1 MGLDC
6 NKLTNMKYN
15 SLLSVCLMTALLF
28 SCKTSE
34 VEGIEGTTEV
44 TFSLATDG
52 THHKVKSELAA
63 DYIPEVDDF
72 TVEVFKQEGSKDKRL
87 YRDTYPNSKDKAIKL
102 NAGSYYMLA
111 YHGNALGVGFGKEYA
126 YFQAKEPFQISAD
139 QRKVSVSA
147 TAKLYNVKVAMN
159 YGADLLKDYPD
170 FLITLAT
177 DKEGA
182 KGTLSYTK
190 NDAAKE
196 GFIPAGTLTFTLFQD
211 KSQVKANPD
220 ENGNIK
226 VNAFRKTITVEPN
239 DFITLTVNTKPAEG
253 KLTVGIEI
261 DKETETVTDN
271 VEINSTYV
279 STEAPVVTL
288 GDKLTSTLEFHEEE
302 DLTGALVSLKSAAG
316 YSHVYLDFTSPY
328 LESKGLISGLDL
340 MNMDEATKAKMD
352 KLGITTTEMGP
363 DVKFAAVDFSGLSQ
377 KVKYEAVPFDAT
389 FNVRV
394 VDNNGNTVTSAP
406 FTIKIQKLTAQV
418 NVAKANAFARSF
430 RGVTMTVNKGTAS
443 KFALQYRTGDGDWT
457 TVKPESIEGNTLNF
471 AKIGG
476 SLLPETAYQFR
487 SIYDNNAAEVSDNV
501 VVTTEAA
508 AQVGNAGF
516 EEWTTE
522 TIKISVEAAKDRELD
537 WYLPYSNNSDSNNSD
552 NWWAVTSK
560 RSIVT
565 NILGTTETCVKSFPT
580 VAYSPQ
586 EFTQGNINIS
596 AHVYSVNVGKYNT
609 DLTPNSMF
617 GHDDKTYVGELFIG
631 TADDSG
637 NHSSDGHSFASR
649 PDKFSFKYKYT
660 PVKNE
665 KFYVEILFK
674 DASGNVIFSKVD
686 NDGPSSSAWATYTCD
701 INWED
706 IHKKVSSIYISFK
719 STSSSSPDKI
729 NRSTI
734 EVAGNNFTGHF
745 GSSLY
750 IDDIQMIY
758 E

>member
-28 SCKTSE
+28 SCKTSD

-72 TVEVFKQEGSKDKRL
+72 TVEVFKQKDSKEVRL

-126 YFQAKEPFQISAD
+126 YFQAKEPFQISKE

-182 KGTLSYTK
+182 KGKLSYTK
-190 NDAAKE
+190 DDAAKE

-211 KSQVKANPD
+211 KSQVNATPD

-226 VNAFRKTITVEPN
+226 VTAFQKTITVEPN

-279 STEAPVVTL
+279 STEAPIVTL
-288 GDKLTSTLEFHEEE
+288 GDKLASTLEFHEDE

-328 LESKGLISGLDL
+328 LESKGLKSGLDL
-340 MNMDEATKAKMD
+340 MNMDEATKAEMD

-389 FNVRV
+389 FKVRV
-394 VDNNGNTVTSAP
+394 VDNNDNTVTSAP

-418 NVAKANAFARSF
+418 NVAEANAFARSF
-430 RGVTMTVNKGTAS
+430 RGVTMTINEGIAS
-443 KFALQYRTGDGDWT
+443 KFALQYRTGEGDWT
-457 TVKPESIEGNTLNF
+457 TVNPESIEGNTLNF

-487 SIYDNNAAEVSDNV
+487 SIYDNNAAEVSDDV

-516 EEWTTE
+516 EDWTTE
-522 TIKISVEAAKDRELD
+522 TIKISVVAAKDRELD
-537 WYLPYSNNSDSNNSD
+537 WYLPYSNNSDS
-552 NWWAVTSK
+552 WWAVTSK
-560 RSIVT
+560 KSIVT
-565 NILGTTETCVKSFPT
+565 SIFATTETCVKSFPT
-580 VAYSPQ
+580 VAYSPK
-586 EFTQGNINIS
+586 EFTEGTKS
-596 AHVYSVNVGKYNT
+596 AHVFSVDIGKNST
-609 DLTPNSMF
+609 DVAPGASHT
-617 GHDDKTYVGELFIG
+617 TYPGELFIG
-631 TADDSG
+631 TADNSG
-637 NHSSDGHSFASR
+637 NHASDGHSFVGR
-649 PDKFSFKYKYT
+649 PDRFTFKYKYA
-660 PVKNE
+660 PVGEE

-686 NDGPSSSAWATYTCD
+686 NDGPSSSDWAIYTCD

-729 NRSTI
+729 NRSMI

-758 E
+758 EY

>member
-211 KSQVKANPD
+211 KSQVNATPD

-226 VNAFRKTITVEPN
+226 VTAFRKTITVEPN

-279 STEAPVVTL
+279 STEAPIVTL
-288 GDKLTSTLEFHEEE
+288 GDKLASTLEFHEDE

-340 MNMDEATKAKMD
+340 MNMDEATKAEMD

-377 KVKYEAVPFDAT
+377 KVKYEADPFDAT

-418 NVAKANAFARSF
+418 NVAEANAFARSF

-457 TVKPESIEGNTLNF
+457 TVNPESIEGNTLNF

>member
-102 NAGSYYMLA
+102 NVGSYYMLA

-126 YFQAKEPFQISAD
+126 YFQAKEPFQISKD

-177 DKEGA
+177 DKAGA

-190 NDAAKE
+190 DDAAKE

-211 KSQVKANPD
+211 KSQVNATPD

-226 VNAFRKTITVEPN
+226 VTAFQKTITVEPN

-279 STEAPVVTL
+279 STEAPIVTL
-288 GDKLTSTLEFHEEE
+288 GDKLASALEFHEDE

-328 LESKGLISGLDL
+328 LESKGLKSGLDL
-340 MNMDEATKAKMD
+340 MNMDEATKSEMD

-394 VDNNGNTVTSAP
+394 VDNNDNTVTSAP

-418 NVAKANAFARSF
+418 NVAEANAFARSF
-430 RGVTMTVNKGTAS
+430 RGVTMTVNEGIAS
-443 KFALQYRTGDGDWT
+443 KFALQYRTGEGDWT
-457 TVKPESIEGNTLNF
+457 TVNPESIEGNTLNF

-516 EEWTTE
+516 EDWTTE
-522 TIKISVEAAKDRELD
+522 TMTVNVNLTTKKFTHNWYNAFSTSDLD
-537 WYLPYSNNSDSNNSD
+537 Q
-552 NWWAVTSK
+552 WWAVTSK
-560 RSIVT
+560 QSMPSSVST
-565 NILGTTETCVKSFPT
+565 SSNYNVKNIPT
-580 VAYSPQ
+580 VAYSADS
-586 EFTQGNINIS
+586 FSGSKS
-596 AHVYSVNVGKYNT
+596 AHIFTVNIGYFNT
-609 DLTPNSMF
+609 PDVASGTS
-617 GHDDKTYVGELFIG
+617 YAGELFIG

-637 NHSSDGHSFASR
+637 NPTYSGHRFTTR
-649 PDKFSFKYKYT
+649 PDKISFRYKYA
-660 PVKNE
+660 PKGSE
-665 KFYVEILFK
+665 KFYVKIELK
-674 DASGNVIFSKVD
+674 DAAGSVLYSKEDTQGSAATEWTEYTTSIDWADLTKKPENILIIFKS
-686 NDGPSSSAWATYTCD
+686 SSSAKPDVTA
-701 INWED
+701 
-706 IHKKVSSIYISFK
+706 K
-719 STSSSSPDKI
+719 S
-729 NRSTI
+729 NL
-734 EVAGNNFTGHF
+734 EVAGKTETGHF

>member
-1 MGLDC
+1 
-6 NKLTNMKYN
+6 
-15 SLLSVCLMTALLF
+15 MTALLF
-28 SCKTSE
+28 SCKTSD

-63 DYIPEVDDF
+63 DYIPAVDDF
-72 TVEVFKQEGSKDKRL
+72 TVEVFKQKDSKEVRL

-102 NAGSYYMLA
+102 NGGSYYMLA

-177 DKEGA
+177 DMAGA

-190 NDAAKE
+190 DDAAKE

-211 KSQVKANPD
+211 KSQVNATPD

-226 VNAFRKTITVEPN
+226 VTAFQKTITVEPN
-239 DFITLTVNTKPAEG
+239 DFLTLTVNTKPAEG

-271 VEINSTYV
+271 VEISSTYV
-279 STEAPVVTL
+279 STEAPIITL
-288 GDKLTSTLEFHEEE
+288 GDKLASALEFHEDE
-302 DLTGALVSLKSAAG
+302 DLTGALVSLKSSAG

-328 LESKGLISGLDL
+328 LESKGLTSGLDL
-340 MNMDEATKAKMD
+340 MNMDEATKAEMD

-389 FNVRV
+389 FKVRV
-394 VDNNGNTVTSAP
+394 VDNNDNTVTSAP

-418 NVAKANAFARSF
+418 NVAEANAFARSF
-430 RGVTMTVNKGTAS
+430 RGVTMTVNEGIAY
-443 KFALQYRTGDGDWT
+443 KFALQYRTGEGDWT
-457 TVKPESIEGNTLNF
+457 TVNPESIEGNTLTF

-516 EEWTTE
+516 EDWTTE
-522 TIKISVEAAKDRELD
+522 TMTVKVQAGSTFTRN
-537 WYLPYSNNSDSNNSD
+537 WYNAFVNSEDS
-552 NWWAVTSK
+552 WWAVTSK
-560 RSIVT
+560 QSMPSSVT
-565 NILGTTETCVKSFPT
+565 ASSNYNVKNTPT
-580 VAYSPQ
+580 VAYSADS
-586 EFTQGNINIS
+586 FSGSKS
-596 AHVYSVNVGKYNT
+596 AHIFTVNIGRFNT
-609 DLTPNSMF
+609 PDVASGTSF
-617 GHDDKTYVGELFIG
+617 AGELFIG

-637 NHSSDGHSFASR
+637 KPTYSGHMFTTR
-649 PDKFSFKYKYT
+649 PDKLSFRYKYA
-660 PVKNE
+660 PKGSE
-665 KFYVEILFK
+665 KFYVKIELK
-674 DASGNVIFSKVD
+674 DAAGSVLYSKEDTQGPAATEWTEYTTSIDWADLTKKPENILIIFK
-686 NDGPSSSAWATYTCD
+686 
-701 INWED
+701 
-706 IHKKVSSIYISFK
+706 
-719 STSSSSPDKI
+719 SSSSTKPNVSAKS
-729 NRSTI
+729 NL
-734 EVAGNNFTGHF
+734 EVAGKTERGHF

>member
-52 THHKVKSELAA
+52 THHKVKSELDA

-72 TVEVFKQEGSKDKRL
+72 TVEVFKQKDSKEVRL
-87 YRDTYPNSKDKAIKL
+87 YRDSYPNSKDKAIKL
-102 NAGSYYMLA
+102 NEGSYYMLA

-196 GFIPAGTLTFTLFQD
+196 GFIPAGTLTFTLFKD
-211 KSQVKANPD
+211 KSQVNAHPD

-226 VNAFRKTITVEPN
+226 VTAFRKTITVEPN
-239 DFITLTVNTKPAEG
+239 DFIKLTVNTKPAEG

-288 GDKLTSTLEFHEEE
+288 GDKLTSILKFHEDE

-340 MNMDEATKAKMD
+340 MNMDEATKAEMD

-377 KVKYEAVPFDAT
+377 KVKYEAVPFYAT

-418 NVAKANAFARSF
+418 NVAEANAFARSF
-430 RGVTMTVNKGTAS
+430 RGVTMTVKEGTAS
-443 KFALQYRTGDGDWT
+443 KFALQYRTGEGDWT
-457 TVKPESIEGNTLNF
+457 TVQPESIEGNTLNF

-501 VVTTEAA
+501 DVTTEAA

-516 EEWTTE
+516 EDWTPE
-522 TIKISVEAAKDRELD
+522 RITIKVQLSDDRQLD
-537 WYLPYSNNSDSNNSD
+537 WYLPYNSISN

-565 NILGTTETCVKSFPT
+565 NILATTETCVKSFPT
-580 VAYSPQ
+580 VAPK
-586 EFTQGNINIS
+586 EFTQGNIS

-609 DLTPNSMF
+609 DLSPF
-617 GHDDKTYVGELFIG
+617 GHDNKTYVGELFIG

-674 DASGNVIFSKVD
+674 DASGNVLFSKID
-686 NDGPSSSAWATYTCD
+686 KDGAKADDWMTYNCD
-701 INWED
+701 LNWED
-706 IHKKVSSIYISFK
+706 LSKKVSSIYICFK
-719 STSSSSPDKI
+719 STSSDSPQVV
-729 NRSTI
+729 NASTI
-734 EVAGNNFTGHF
+734 EVAGQNFKGHF

>member
-1 MGLDC
+1 
-6 NKLTNMKYN
+6 
-15 SLLSVCLMTALLF
+15 MTALLF
-28 SCKTSE
+28 SCKTSD

-126 YFQAKEPFQISAD
+126 YFQAKEPFQISKE

-159 YGADLLKDYPD
+159 YGADLLKDYPN

-177 DKEGA
+177 DKAGA

-190 NDAAKE
+190 DDAAKE

-211 KSQVKANPD
+211 KSQVNATPD

-226 VNAFRKTITVEPN
+226 VTAFQKTITVEPN
-239 DFITLTVNTKPAEG
+239 DFLTLTVNTKPAEG

-279 STEAPVVTL
+279 STEAPIVTL
-288 GDKLTSTLEFHEEE
+288 GDKLASALEFHEDE

-328 LESKGLISGLDL
+328 LESKGLKSGLDL
-340 MNMDEATKAKMD
+340 MNMDETTKAEMD
-352 KLGITTTEMGP
+352 KLGITTTELGP
-363 DVKFAAVDFSGLSQ
+363 EVKFAAVDFSGLSQ
-377 KVKYEAVPFDAT
+377 KVKYETVPFDAT

-394 VDNNGNTVTSAP
+394 VDNNDNTVTSAP

-418 NVAKANAFARSF
+418 NVAEANAFARSF
-430 RGVTMTVNKGTAS
+430 RGVTMTVNEGIAS
-443 KFALQYRTGDGDWT
+443 KFALQYRTGEGDWT

-487 SIYDNNAAEVSDNV
+487 SIYDNNAAEVSDDV

-516 EEWTTE
+516 EDWTTE
-522 TIKISVEAAKDRELD
+522 TM
-537 WYLPYSNNSDSNNSD
+537 
-552 NWWAVTSK
+552 T
-560 RSIVT
+560 
-565 NILGTTETCVKSFPT
+565 
-580 VAYSPQ
+580 
-586 EFTQGNINIS
+586 
-596 AHVYSVNVGKYNT
+596 VNVN
-609 DLTPNSMF
+609 LTTKNL
-617 GHDDKTYVGELFIG
+617 HTIG
-631 TADDSG
+631 TMLL
-637 NHSSDGHSFASR
+637 
-649 PDKFSFKYKYT
+649 
-660 PVKNE
+660 V
-665 KFYVEILFK
+665 IL
-674 DASGNVIFSKVD
+674 
-686 NDGPSSSAWATYTCD
+686 
-701 INWED
+701 
-706 IHKKVSSIYISFK
+706 
-719 STSSSSPDKI
+719 
-729 NRSTI
+729 
-734 EVAGNNFTGHF
+734 
-745 GSSLY
+745 
-750 IDDIQMIY
+750 M
-758 E
+758 

>member
-211 KSQVKANPD
+211 KSQVNATPD

-226 VNAFRKTITVEPN
+226 VTAFRKTITVEPN

-261 DKETETVTDN
+261 DKETEIVTDN

-279 STEAPVVTL
+279 STEAPIVTL
-288 GDKLTSTLEFHEEE
+288 GDKLASTLEFHEDE

-328 LESKGLISGLDL
+328 LVSRGLVSGLDL
-340 MNMDEATKAKMD
+340 MNMDEATKAEMD

-394 VDNNGNTVTSAP
+394 VDNNDNTVTSAP

-418 NVAKANAFARSF
+418 NVAEANAFARSF
-430 RGVTMTVNKGTAS
+430 RGVTMTVNEGTAS

-457 TVKPESIEGNTLNF
+457 TVNPESIEGNTLNF

-516 EEWTTE
+516 EDWTTE
-522 TIKISVEAAKDRELD
+522 SITIKVKLSDDRQLD
-537 WYLPYSNNSDSNNSD
+537 WYLPYNSISN

-565 NILGTTETCVKSFPT
+565 NILATTETCVKSFPT
-580 VAYSPQ
+580 VAYSPK
-586 EFTQGNINIS
+586 EFTQGKIS
-596 AHVYSVNVGKYNT
+596 AHVYSVNVGMYNT

>member
-211 KSQVKANPD
+211 KSQVNATPD

-279 STEAPVVTL
+279 STEAPIVTL
-288 GDKLTSTLEFHEEE
+288 GDKLASTLEFHEDE

-328 LESKGLISGLDL
+328 LVSRGLESGLDL
-340 MNMDEATKAKMD
+340 MKMDEATKAEMD

-377 KVKYEAVPFDAT
+377 KVKYEADPFDAT
-389 FNVRV
+389 FKVRV
-394 VDNNGNTVTSAP
+394 VDNNDNTVTSAP

-418 NVAKANAFARSF
+418 NVAEANAFARSF
-430 RGVTMTVNKGTAS
+430 RGVTMTVNEGTAS
-443 KFALQYRTGDGDWT
+443 KFALQYRTGEGDWT

-487 SIYDNNAAEVSDNV
+487 SIYDNNAAEVSDTV

-516 EEWTTE
+516 EVWTTDSM
-522 TIKISVEAAKDRELD
+522 TVKINANIFGKKFTHNWYEAFGNSVDK
-537 WYLPYSNNSDSNNSD
+537 
-552 NWWAVTSK
+552 WWAVTSK
-560 RSIVT
+560 KSMPTSV
-565 NILGTTETCVKSFPT
+565 NDVSNYNVKNFPT
-580 VAYSPQ
+580 VAYSST
-586 EFTQGNINIS
+586 EKCEGSYS
-596 AHVYSVNVGKYNT
+596 AHLFSVNIGGMNT
-609 DLTPNSMF
+609 SSSILAGNT
-617 GHDDKTYVGELFIG
+617 TYPGELFIG

-637 NHSSDGHSFASR
+637 NPTYSGHRFTTR
-649 PDKFSFKYKYT
+649 PDKISFRYKYA
-660 PVKNE
+660 PKGSE
-665 KFYVEILFK
+665 KFYVKIELK
-674 DASGNVIFSKVD
+674 DAAGSVLYSKEDTQGPEALKWTEYSVSFDWSDFSKQPE
-686 NDGPSSSAWATYTCD
+686 NILIIFKSSSA
-701 INWED
+701 
-706 IHKKVSSIYISFK
+706 KKPGV
-719 STSSSSPDKI
+719 TA
-729 NRSTI
+729 NTTM
-734 EVAGNNFTGHF
+734 EVAGVPEPGHF

>member
-28 SCKTSE
+28 SCKTSD

-72 TVEVFKQEGSKDKRL
+72 TIEVFKQEGSKDKRL

-102 NAGSYYMLA
+102 NGGSYYMLA

-126 YFQAKEPFQISAD
+126 YFQAKEPFQISKD

-190 NDAAKE
+190 DDAAKE

-211 KSQVKANPD
+211 KSQVNATPD

-226 VNAFRKTITVEPN
+226 VTAFQKTITVEPN

-279 STEAPVVTL
+279 STEAPIVTL
-288 GDKLTSTLEFHEEE
+288 GDKLASALEFHEDE
-302 DLTGALVSLKSAAG
+302 DITGALVSLKSAAG

-328 LESKGLISGLDL
+328 LESKGLKSGLDL
-340 MNMDEATKAKMD
+340 MNMDETTKAEMD

-394 VDNNGNTVTSAP
+394 VDNNDNTVTSAP

-418 NVAKANAFARSF
+418 NVAEANAFARSF
-430 RGVTMTVNKGTAS
+430 RGVTMTVNEGIAS
-443 KFALQYRTGDGDWT
+443 KFALQYRTGEGDWT
-457 TVKPESIEGNTLNF
+457 TVKPESIEGNTLTF

-487 SIYDNNAAEVSDNV
+487 SIYDNNVAEVSDNV

-516 EEWTTE
+516 EDWTTE
-522 TIKISVEAAKDRELD
+522 TMTVNVNLTTKKFTHN
-537 WYLPYSNNSDSNNSD
+537 WYNAFSNSDVD
-552 NWWAVTSK
+552 QWWAVTSK
-560 RSIVT
+560 QSMPSSVST
-565 NILGTTETCVKSFPT
+565 SSNYNVKNIPT
-580 VAYSPQ
+580 VAYSADS
-586 EFTQGNINIS
+586 FSGSKS
-596 AHVYSVNVGKYNT
+596 AHIFTVNIGYFNT
-609 DLTPNSMF
+609 PDVASGTS
-617 GHDDKTYVGELFIG
+617 YAGELFIG

-637 NHSSDGHSFASR
+637 NPTYSGHRFTTR
-649 PDKFSFKYKYT
+649 PDKISFRYKYA
-660 PVKNE
+660 PKGSE
-665 KFYVEILFK
+665 KFYVKIELKDDAGSVLYSKEDTQGPAATEWTEYTTSIDWADLTKKPENILIIFK
-674 DASGNVIFSKVD
+674 S
-686 NDGPSSSAWATYTCD
+686 SSSAKPDVTA
-701 INWED
+701 
-706 IHKKVSSIYISFK
+706 K
-719 STSSSSPDKI
+719 S
-729 NRSTI
+729 NL
-734 EVAGNNFTGHF
+734 EVAGKTETGHF

>member
-63 DYIPEVDDF
+63 DYIPKVDDF

-102 NAGSYYMLA
+102 NEGSYYMLA

-211 KSQVKANPD
+211 KSQVNANPD
-220 ENGNIK
+220 KNGNIK
-226 VNAFRKTITVEPN
+226 VIAFQKTITVEPN

-279 STEAPVVTL
+279 STEAPIVTL
-288 GDKLTSTLEFHEEE
+288 GDKLASTLEFHEDE

-328 LESKGLISGLDL
+328 LVSKGLISGLDL

-377 KVKYEAVPFDAT
+377 KVKYEADPFDAT

-418 NVAKANAFARSF
+418 NVAEANAFARSF
-430 RGVTMTVNKGTAS
+430 RGVTMTVNEGIAS
-443 KFALQYRTGDGDWT
+443 KFALQYRTGEGDWT

-487 SIYDNNAAEVSDNV
+487 SIYDNNAAEVSDNNV

-516 EEWTTE
+516 EVWTTE
-522 TIKISVEAAKDRELD
+522 SMTMEVQAGSTYTRN
-537 WYLPYSNNSDSNNSD
+537 WYNAFDNSEDS
-552 NWWAVTSK
+552 WWAVTSK
-560 RSIVT
+560 KSMPSSVSASS
-565 NILGTTETCVKSFPT
+565 NYNVKNFPT
-580 VAYSPQ
+580 VAYSADS
-586 EFTQGNINIS
+586 FSGSKS
-596 AHVYSVNVGKYNT
+596 AHIFTVNVGYFNIPGVASGT
-609 DLTPNSMF
+609 S
-617 GHDDKTYVGELFIG
+617 YAGELFIG
-631 TADDSG
+631 TADDKGNPTYSG
-637 NHSSDGHSFASR
+637 HMFTTR
-649 PDKFSFKYKYT
+649 PDKLSFRYKYA
-660 PVKNE
+660 PKGSE
-665 KFYVEILFK
+665 KFYVKIELK
-674 DASGNVIFSKVD
+674 DAAGSVLYSKEDTQGPEASKWTEYSVSFDWSDFSKQPE
-686 NDGPSSSAWATYTCD
+686 NILIIFKSSSA
-701 INWED
+701 
-706 IHKKVSSIYISFK
+706 KKPGV
-719 STSSSSPDKI
+719 TAD
-729 NRSTI
+729 TTM
-734 EVAGNNFTGHF
+734 EVAGVTDEHGHF

>member
-28 SCKTSE
+28 SCKTSD

-72 TVEVFKQEGSKDKRL
+72 TVEVFKQKDSKEVRL

-102 NAGSYYMLA
+102 NEGSYYMLA

-126 YFQAKEPFQISAD
+126 YFQAKELFQISAD

-211 KSQVKANPD
+211 KSQVNATPE

-226 VNAFRKTITVEPN
+226 VIAFRKTITVEPN

-328 LESKGLISGLDL
+328 LVSKGLISGLDL
-340 MNMDEATKAKMD
+340 MKMDEATKAEMD

-406 FTIKIQKLTAQV
+406 FTIKIKKLTAQV
-418 NVAKANAFARSF
+418 NVAEANAFARSF

-457 TVKPESIEGNTLNF
+457 TVNPESIEGNTLNF

-522 TIKISVEAAKDRELD
+522 SMTVKIEWGSTFPRNWYNAFVNSKD
-537 WYLPYSNNSDSNNSD
+537 S
-552 NWWAVTSK
+552 WWAVTSK
-560 RSIVT
+560 KSMPSSVSASS
-565 NILGTTETCVKSFPT
+565 NYNVKNTPT
-580 VAYSPQ
+580 VAYSADS
-586 EFTQGNINIS
+586 FSGSKS
-596 AHVYSVNVGKYNT
+596 AHIFTVNIGFFNT
-609 DLTPNSMF
+609 PDVASGTS
-617 GHDDKTYVGELFIG
+617 YAGELFIG

-637 NHSSDGHSFASR
+637 NPTYSGHRFTTR
-649 PDKFSFKYKYT
+649 PDKISFRYKYA
-660 PVKNE
+660 PKGSE
-665 KFYVEILFK
+665 KFYVKIELK
-674 DASGNVIFSKVD
+674 DAAGSVLYSKEDTQGPAATEWTEYTTSIDWADLTKKPENILIIFKS
-686 NDGPSSSAWATYTCD
+686 SSSA
-701 INWED
+701 
-706 IHKKVSSIYISFK
+706 KPKVSAES
-719 STSSSSPDKI
+719 
-729 NRSTI
+729 NL
-734 EVAGNNFTGHF
+734 EVAGKIETGHF

>member
-211 KSQVKANPD
+211 KSQVNATPD

-226 VNAFRKTITVEPN
+226 VTAFRKTITVEPN

-340 MNMDEATKAKMD
+340 MNMDEATKAEMD

-389 FNVRV
+389 FKVRV
-394 VDNNGNTVTSAP
+394 VDNNDNTVTSAP

-418 NVAKANAFARSF
+418 NVAEANAFARSF
-430 RGVTMTVNKGTAS
+430 RGVTMTVNEGTAS

-457 TVKPESIEGNTLNF
+457 TVNPESIEGNTLNF

-516 EEWTTE
+516 EVWTTD
-522 TIKISVEAAKDRELD
+522 TMTVNVVWTTKKFTHN
-537 WYLPYSNNSDSNNSD
+537 WYNAFSNSDVD
-552 NWWAVTSK
+552 QWWAVTSK
-560 RSIVT
+560 KSMPSSVPASS
-565 NILGTTETCVKSFPT
+565 NYNVKNFPT
-580 VAYSPQ
+580 VAYSADSL
-586 EFTQGNINIS
+586 GSKS
-596 AHVYSVNVGKYNT
+596 AHIFTVNIGGGNT
-609 DLTPNSMF
+609 PDVASGTS
-617 GHDDKTYVGELFIG
+617 YAGELFIG
-631 TADDSG
+631 TADDKGNPTYSG
-637 NHSSDGHSFASR
+637 HMFTTR
-649 PDKFSFKYKYT
+649 PDKISFRYKYA
-660 PVKNE
+660 PQGSE
-665 KFYVEILFK
+665 KFYVKIELK
-674 DASGNVIFSKVD
+674 DAAGSVLYSKEDTQGPAATEWTEYTTSIDWADLTKKPENILIIFKS
-686 NDGPSSSAWATYTCD
+686 SSSA
-701 INWED
+701 
-706 IHKKVSSIYISFK
+706 KPKVSANSK
-719 STSSSSPDKI
+719 LK
-729 NRSTI
+729 
-734 EVAGNNFTGHF
+734 VAGKTETGHF

>member
-126 YFQAKEPFQISAD
+126 YFQAKEPFQISKD

-211 KSQVKANPD
+211 KSQVNATPD

-226 VNAFRKTITVEPN
+226 VTAFRKTITVEPN

-279 STEAPVVTL
+279 STEAPIVTL
-288 GDKLTSTLEFHEEE
+288 GDKLASTLEFHEDE

-340 MNMDEATKAKMD
+340 MNMDEATKAEMD

-377 KVKYEAVPFDAT
+377 KVKYEAVPFYAT

-418 NVAKANAFARSF
+418 NVAEANAFARSF

-457 TVKPESIEGNTLNF
+457 TVNPESIEGNTLNF

-516 EEWTTE
+516 QDWTTE
-522 TIKISVEAAKDRELD
+522 RITIKVQLSDDRQLD
-537 WYLPYSNNSDSNNSD
+537 WYLPYNSISN

-565 NILGTTETCVKSFPT
+565 NILATTETCVKSFPT

-586 EFTQGNINIS
+586 EFTQGNIS

-609 DLTPNSMF
+609 DLSPF
-617 GHDDKTYVGELFIG
+617 GHDNKTYVGELFIG

>member
-72 TVEVFKQEGSKDKRL
+72 TVEVFKQKDSKEVRL

-102 NAGSYYMLA
+102 NEGSYYMLA

-211 KSQVKANPD
+211 KSQVNATPD
-220 ENGNIK
+220 DNGNIK
-226 VNAFRKTITVEPN
+226 VTAFRKTITVEPN

-261 DKETETVTDN
+261 DKETEIVTDN

-279 STEAPVVTL
+279 STEAPIVTL
-288 GDKLTSTLEFHEEE
+288 GDKLASTLEFHEDE

-328 LESKGLISGLDL
+328 LVSKGLISGLDL
-340 MNMDEATKAKMD
+340 MKMDEATKAEMD

-394 VDNNGNTVTSAP
+394 VDNNDNTVTSAP

-418 NVAKANAFARSF
+418 NVAEANAFARSF
-430 RGVTMTVNKGTAS
+430 RGVTMTVNEGTAS

-457 TVKPESIEGNTLNF
+457 TVNPESIEGNTLNF

-516 EEWTTE
+516 EDWTTE
-522 TIKISVEAAKDRELD
+522 SITIKVKLSDDRQLD
-537 WYLPYSNNSDSNNSD
+537 WYLPYNSISN

-565 NILGTTETCVKSFPT
+565 NILATTETCVKSFPT
-580 VAYSPQ
+580 VAYSPK
-586 EFTQGNINIS
+586 EFTQGKIS
-596 AHVYSVNVGKYNT
+596 AHVYSVNVGMYNT

>member
-1 MGLDC
+1 
-6 NKLTNMKYN
+6 
-15 SLLSVCLMTALLF
+15 
-28 SCKTSE
+28 
-34 VEGIEGTTEV
+34 
-44 TFSLATDG
+44 
-52 THHKVKSELAA
+52 
-63 DYIPEVDDF
+63 
-72 TVEVFKQEGSKDKRL
+72 
-87 YRDTYPNSKDKAIKL
+87 
-102 NAGSYYMLA
+102 
-111 YHGNALGVGFGKEYA
+111 
-126 YFQAKEPFQISAD
+126 
-139 QRKVSVSA
+139 
-147 TAKLYNVKVAMN
+147 MN

-211 KSQVKANPD
+211 KSQVNATPD

-226 VNAFRKTITVEPN
+226 VTAFQKTITVEPN

-316 YSHVYLDFTSPY
+316 YSHVYLDFNSPY
-328 LESKGLISGLDL
+328 LVSKGLISPLDL

-389 FNVRV
+389 FNVSV

-418 NVAKANAFARSF
+418 NVAEANAFARSF
-430 RGVTMTVNKGTAS
+430 RGVTMTVNEGTAS

-516 EEWTTE
+516 EDWTTE
-522 TIKISVEAAKDRELD
+522 SMTMEVQAGSTYTRN
-537 WYLPYSNNSDSNNSD
+537 WYNAFVNSEDS
-552 NWWAVTSK
+552 WWAVTSK
-560 RSIVT
+560 KSMPSSVSASS
-565 NILGTTETCVKSFPT
+565 NYNVKNTPT
-580 VAYSPQ
+580 VAYSADS
-586 EFTQGNINIS
+586 FSGSKS
-596 AHVYSVNVGKYNT
+596 AHIFTVNIGYFNT
-609 DLTPNSMF
+609 PDVASGTS
-617 GHDDKTYVGELFIG
+617 YAGELFIG

-637 NHSSDGHSFASR
+637 NPTYSGHMFTTR
-649 PDKFSFKYKYT
+649 PDKLSFRYKYA
-660 PVKNE
+660 PKGSE
-665 KFYVEILFK
+665 KFYVKIELK
-674 DASGNVIFSKVD
+674 DAAGSVLYSKEDTQGPAATEWTEYTTSIDWADLTKKPENILIIFKS
-686 NDGPSSSAWATYTCD
+686 SSSA
-701 INWED
+701 
-706 IHKKVSSIYISFK
+706 KPKVSAK
-719 STSSSSPDKI
+719 S
-729 NRSTI
+729 NL
-734 EVAGNNFTGHF
+734 EVAGKTERGHF

>member
-28 SCKTSE
+28 SCKTSD

-72 TVEVFKQEGSKDKRL
+72 TIEVFKQEGSKDKRL

-102 NAGSYYMLA
+102 NGGSYYMLA

-126 YFQAKEPFQISAD
+126 YFQAKEPFQISKD

-177 DKEGA
+177 DMAGA
-182 KGTLSYTK
+182 KGKLSYTK
-190 NDAAKE
+190 DDAAKE

-211 KSQVKANPD
+211 KSQVNATPD

-226 VNAFRKTITVEPN
+226 VTAFQKTITVEPN

-279 STEAPVVTL
+279 STEAPIVTL
-288 GDKLTSTLEFHEEE
+288 GDKLASTLEFREDE

-328 LESKGLISGLDL
+328 LESKGLKSGLDL
-340 MNMDEATKAKMD
+340 MNMDEATKAEMD

-363 DVKFAAVDFSGLSQ
+363 DIKFAAVDFSGLSQ
-377 KVKYEAVPFDAT
+377 KVKYEAVPFYAT
-389 FNVRV
+389 FKVRV
-394 VDNNGNTVTSAP
+394 VDNNDNTVTSAP

-418 NVAKANAFARSF
+418 NVAEANAFARSF
-430 RGVTMTVNKGTAS
+430 RGVTMTVNEGIAS
-443 KFALQYRTGDGDWT
+443 KFALQYRTGEGDWT
-457 TVKPESIEGNTLNF
+457 TVKPESIEGNTLTF

-516 EEWTTE
+516 EDWTTE
-522 TIKISVEAAKDRELD
+522 TMTVNVNLTTKKFTHN
-537 WYLPYSNNSDSNNSD
+537 WYNAFSTSDLEQ
-552 NWWAVTSK
+552 WWAVTSK
-560 RSIVT
+560 QSMPSSVST
-565 NILGTTETCVKSFPT
+565 SSNYNVKNIPT
-580 VAYSPQ
+580 VAYSADS
-586 EFTQGNINIS
+586 FSGSKS
-596 AHVYSVNVGKYNT
+596 AHIFTVNIGYFNT
-609 DLTPNSMF
+609 PDVASGTS
-617 GHDDKTYVGELFIG
+617 YAGELFIG

-637 NHSSDGHSFASR
+637 NPTYSGHRFTTR
-649 PDKFSFKYKYT
+649 PDKISFRYKYA
-660 PVKNE
+660 PKGSE
-665 KFYVEILFK
+665 KFYVKIELK
-674 DASGNVIFSKVD
+674 DAAGSVLYSKEDTQGSAATEWTEYTTSIDWADLTKKPENILIIFKS
-686 NDGPSSSAWATYTCD
+686 SSSAKPDVTA
-701 INWED
+701 
-706 IHKKVSSIYISFK
+706 K
-719 STSSSSPDKI
+719 S
-729 NRSTI
+729 NL
-734 EVAGNNFTGHF
+734 EVAGKTETGHF

>member
-211 KSQVKANPD
+211 KSQVNANPD

-226 VNAFRKTITVEPN
+226 VTAFRKTITVEPN

-279 STEAPVVTL
+279 STEAPIVTL
-288 GDKLTSTLEFHEEE
+288 GDKLASTLEFHEDE

-340 MNMDEATKAKMD
+340 MNMDEATKAEMD

-377 KVKYEAVPFDAT
+377 KVKYEAVPFYAT

-394 VDNNGNTVTSAP
+394 VDNNDNTVTSAP

-418 NVAKANAFARSF
+418 NVAEANAFARSF

-443 KFALQYRTGDGDWT
+443 KFALQYRTGEGDWT
-457 TVKPESIEGNTLNF
+457 TVHPESIEGNTLNF

-476 SLLPETAYQFR
+476 SLIPETAYQFR

-508 AQVGNAGF
+508 AQFGNAGF

-609 DLTPNSMF
+609 DLSPF
-617 GHDDKTYVGELFIG
+617 GHDNKTYVGELFIG

>member
-139 QRKVSVSA
+139 QRKVAVSA

-211 KSQVKANPD
+211 KSQVNATPD
-220 ENGNIK
+220 KNGNIK
-226 VNAFRKTITVEPN
+226 VTAFRKTITVEPN

-288 GDKLTSTLEFHEEE
+288 GDKLVSALEFHEDE

-340 MNMDEATKAKMD
+340 MNMDEATKAEMD

-377 KVKYEAVPFDAT
+377 KVKYEAVPFNAT
-389 FNVRV
+389 FKVRV
-394 VDNNGNTVTSAP
+394 VDNNDNTVTSAP

-418 NVAKANAFARSF
+418 NVAEANAFARSF
-430 RGVTMTVNKGTAS
+430 RGVTMTVNEGIAS
-443 KFALQYRTGDGDWT
+443 KFALQYRTGEGDWT

-516 EEWTTE
+516 EVWTTD
-522 TIKISVEAAKDRELD
+522 TMTVKINANIFGKKFTHNWYEAFG
-537 WYLPYSNNSDSNNSD
+537 NSADK
-552 NWWAVTSK
+552 WWAVTSK
-560 RSIVT
+560 KSMPTSV
-565 NILGTTETCVKSFPT
+565 NDVSNYNVKNFPT
-580 VAYSPQ
+580 VAYSST
-586 EFTQGNINIS
+586 EKCEGSYS
-596 AHVYSVNVGKYNT
+596 AHLFSVNIGGMNT
-609 DLTPNSMF
+609 SSSILAGNT
-617 GHDDKTYVGELFIG
+617 TYPGELFIG

-637 NHSSDGHSFASR
+637 NPTYSGHRFTTR
-649 PDKFSFKYKYT
+649 PDKISFRYKYA
-660 PVKNE
+660 PKGSE
-665 KFYVEILFK
+665 KFYVKIELK
-674 DASGNVIFSKVD
+674 DAAGSVLYSKEDTQGPEAKEWTEYTTSIDWADLTKKPENILIIFKS
-686 NDGPSSSAWATYTCD
+686 SSSA
-701 INWED
+701 
-706 IHKKVSSIYISFK
+706 KPKVSANS
-719 STSSSSPDKI
+719 
-729 NRSTI
+729 NL
-734 EVAGNNFTGHF
+734 EVAGKPETGHF

>member
-211 KSQVKANPD
+211 KSQVNATPD
-220 ENGNIK
+220 KNGNIK
-226 VNAFRKTITVEPN
+226 VTAFRKTITVEPN

-288 GDKLTSTLEFHEEE
+288 GDKLVSALEFHEDE

-340 MNMDEATKAKMD
+340 MNMDEATKAEMD

-377 KVKYEAVPFDAT
+377 KVKYEADPFDAT

-418 NVAKANAFARSF
+418 NVAEANAFARSF
-430 RGVTMTVNKGTAS
+430 RGVTMTVNEGIAS
-443 KFALQYRTGDGDWT
+443 KFALQYRTGEGDWT

-516 EEWTTE
+516 EVWTTDSM
-522 TIKISVEAAKDRELD
+522 TVKINANIFGKKFTHNWYEAFGNSVDK
-537 WYLPYSNNSDSNNSD
+537 
-552 NWWAVTSK
+552 WWAVTSK
-560 RSIVT
+560 KSMPTSV
-565 NILGTTETCVKSFPT
+565 NDVSNYNVKNFPT
-580 VAYSPQ
+580 VAYSST
-586 EFTQGNINIS
+586 EKCEGSYS
-596 AHVYSVNVGKYNT
+596 AHLFSVNIGGMNT
-609 DLTPNSMF
+609 SSSILAGNT
-617 GHDDKTYVGELFIG
+617 TYPGELFIG

-637 NHSSDGHSFASR
+637 NPTYSGHRFTTR
-649 PDKFSFKYKYT
+649 PDKISFRYKYA
-660 PVKNE
+660 PKGSE
-665 KFYVEILFK
+665 KFYVKIELK
-674 DASGNVIFSKVD
+674 DAAGSVLYSKEDTQGPAATEWTEYTTSIDWADLTKKPENILIIFKS
-686 NDGPSSSAWATYTCD
+686 SSSAKPDVTA
-701 INWED
+701 
-706 IHKKVSSIYISFK
+706 K
-719 STSSSSPDKI
+719 S
-729 NRSTI
+729 NL
-734 EVAGNNFTGHF
+734 EVAGKTERGHF

>member
-28 SCKTSE
+28 SCKTSD
-34 VEGIEGTTEV
+34 VEGIDGTTEV

-126 YFQAKEPFQISAD
+126 YFQAKEPFQISAN

-177 DKEGA
+177 DMAGA
-182 KGTLSYTK
+182 KGKLSYTK
-190 NDAAKE
+190 DDAAKE

-211 KSQVKANPD
+211 KSQVNATPD
-220 ENGNIK
+220 ENGNIR
-226 VNAFRKTITVEPN
+226 VTAFQKTITVEPN

-253 KLTVGIEI
+253 KLTVDIEI

-279 STEAPVVTL
+279 STEAPIVTL
-288 GDKLTSTLEFHEEE
+288 GDKLASALEFHEDE

-328 LESKGLISGLDL
+328 LESKGLTSGLDL
-340 MNMDEATKAKMD
+340 MNIDEATKAEMD

-389 FNVRV
+389 FKVRV
-394 VDNNGNTVTSAP
+394 VDNNDNTVTSAP

-418 NVAKANAFARSF
+418 NVAEANAFARSF
-430 RGVTMTVNKGTAS
+430 RGVTMTVNEGIAS
-443 KFALQYRTGDGDWT
+443 KFALQYRTGEGDWT
-457 TVKPESIEGNTLNF
+457 TVNPESIEGNTLNF

-487 SIYDNNAAEVSDNV
+487 SIYDNNAAEVSDNM

-516 EEWTTE
+516 EDWTTE
-522 TIKISVEAAKDRELD
+522 TMTVKVQAGSTFTRN
-537 WYLPYSNNSDSNNSD
+537 WYNAFVNSEDS
-552 NWWAVTSK
+552 WWAVTSK
-560 RSIVT
+560 QSMPSSVT
-565 NILGTTETCVKSFPT
+565 ASSNYNVKNTPT
-580 VAYSPQ
+580 VAYSADS
-586 EFTQGNINIS
+586 FSGSKS
-596 AHVYSVNVGKYNT
+596 AHIFTVNIGRFNT
-609 DLTPNSMF
+609 PDVASGTSF
-617 GHDDKTYVGELFIG
+617 AGELFIG

-637 NHSSDGHSFASR
+637 KPTYSGHMFTTR
-649 PDKFSFKYKYT
+649 PDKLSFRYKYA
-660 PVKNE
+660 PKGSE
-665 KFYVEILFK
+665 KFYVKIELK
-674 DASGNVIFSKVD
+674 DAAGSVLYSKEDTQGPAATEWTEYTTSIDWADLTKRPENILIIFK
-686 NDGPSSSAWATYTCD
+686 
-701 INWED
+701 
-706 IHKKVSSIYISFK
+706 
-719 STSSSSPDKI
+719 SSSSTKPNVSAKS
-729 NRSTI
+729 NL
-734 EVAGNNFTGHF
+734 EVAGKTERGHF

>member
-28 SCKTSE
+28 SCKTSD

-102 NAGSYYMLA
+102 NASSYYMLA

-126 YFQAKEPFQISAD
+126 YFQAKEPFQISKD

-177 DKEGA
+177 DMAGA
-182 KGTLSYTK
+182 KGKLSYTK
-190 NDAAKE
+190 DDAAKE

-211 KSQVKANPD
+211 KSQVNATPD

-226 VNAFRKTITVEPN
+226 VTAFQKTITVEPN

-279 STEAPVVTL
+279 STEAPIVTL
-288 GDKLTSTLEFHEEE
+288 GDKLASTLEFHEDE

-328 LESKGLISGLDL
+328 LESKGLKSGLDL
-340 MNMDEATKAKMD
+340 MNMDEATKAEMN

-363 DVKFAAVDFSGLSQ
+363 DIKFAAVDFSGLSQ
-377 KVKYEAVPFDAT
+377 KVKYETVPFDAT

-394 VDNNGNTVTSAP
+394 VDNNDNTVTSAP

-418 NVAKANAFARSF
+418 NVAEANAFARSF
-430 RGVTMTVNKGTAS
+430 RGVTMTVNEGIAS
-443 KFALQYRTGDGDWT
+443 KFALQYRTGEGNWT

-516 EEWTTE
+516 EDWTTE
-522 TIKISVEAAKDRELD
+522 TMTVNVNLTTKKFTHN
-537 WYLPYSNNSDSNNSD
+537 WYNAFSNSDVD
-552 NWWAVTSK
+552 QWWAVTSK
-560 RSIVT
+560 KSMPSSVST
-565 NILGTTETCVKSFPT
+565 SSNYNVKNIPT
-580 VAYSPQ
+580 VAYSADS
-586 EFTQGNINIS
+586 FSGSKS
-596 AHVYSVNVGKYNT
+596 AHIFTVNIGYFNT
-609 DLTPNSMF
+609 PDVASGTS
-617 GHDDKTYVGELFIG
+617 YAGELFIG

-637 NHSSDGHSFASR
+637 NPTYSGHRFTTR
-649 PDKFSFKYKYT
+649 PDKISFRYKYA
-660 PVKNE
+660 PKGSE
-665 KFYVEILFK
+665 KFYVKIELK
-674 DASGNVIFSKVD
+674 DAAGSVLYSKEDTQGPAATEWTEYTTSIDWADLTKKPESILIIFKS
-686 NDGPSSSAWATYTCD
+686 SSSAKPDVTA
-701 INWED
+701 
-706 IHKKVSSIYISFK
+706 K
-719 STSSSSPDKI
+719 S
-729 NRSTI
+729 NL
-734 EVAGNNFTGHF
+734 EVAGKTETGHF

>member
-139 QRKVSVSA
+139 QRKVAVSA

-211 KSQVKANPD
+211 KSQVNATPD

-226 VNAFRKTITVEPN
+226 VTAFRKTITVEPN

-279 STEAPVVTL
+279 STEAPIVTL
-288 GDKLTSTLEFHEEE
+288 GDKLASTLEFHEDE

-328 LESKGLISGLDL
+328 LVSRGLESGLDL
-340 MNMDEATKAKMD
+340 MKMDEATKAEMD

-363 DVKFAAVDFSGLSQ
+363 DVKVAAVDFSGLSQ
-377 KVKYEAVPFDAT
+377 KVKYEADPFDAT
-389 FNVRV
+389 FKVRV

-406 FTIKIQKLTAQV
+406 FIIKIQKLTAQV
-418 NVAKANAFARSF
+418 NVAEANAFARSF
-430 RGVTMTVNKGTAS
+430 RGVTMTVNEGIAS
-443 KFALQYRTGDGDWT
+443 KFALQYRTGEGDWT

-522 TIKISVEAAKDRELD
+522 TIKISVEAAKDRKLD

-552 NWWAVTSK
+552 SWWAVTSK

-565 NILGTTETCVKSFPT
+565 NILATTETCVKSFPT
-580 VAYSPQ
+580 VAYSPI
-586 EFTQGNINIS
+586 EFTQGKIS

-686 NDGPSSSAWATYTCD
+686 NDGPSSSSAWATYTCD

>member
-28 SCKTSE
+28 SCKTSD

-63 DYIPEVDDF
+63 DYIPAVDDF

-102 NAGSYYMLA
+102 NGGSYYMLA

-126 YFQAKEPFQISAD
+126 YFQAKEPFQISKD

-177 DKEGA
+177 DMAGA

-190 NDAAKE
+190 DDAAKE
-196 GFIPAGTLTFTLFQD
+196 GFIPAGTLTFTLFQN
-211 KSQVKANPD
+211 KSQMNTTPD

-226 VNAFRKTITVEPN
+226 VTAFQKTITVEPN

-279 STEAPVVTL
+279 STEAPIVTL
-288 GDKLTSTLEFHEEE
+288 GDKLASALEFHEDE

-328 LESKGLISGLDL
+328 LESKGLKSGLDL
-340 MNMDEATKAKMD
+340 MNMDEATKAEMD

-363 DVKFAAVDFSGLSQ
+363 DIKFAAVDFSGLSQ

-394 VDNNGNTVTSAP
+394 VDNNDNTVTSAP

-418 NVAKANAFARSF
+418 NVAEANAFARSF
-430 RGVTMTVNKGTAS
+430 RGVTMTVNEGIAS
-443 KFALQYRTGDGDWT
+443 KFALQYRTGEGDWT
-457 TVKPESIEGNTLNF
+457 TVKPESIEGNTLTF

-516 EEWTTE
+516 EDWTTE
-522 TIKISVEAAKDRELD
+522 TMTVKTTGSTFTRN
-537 WYLPYSNNSDSNNSD
+537 WYNAFVNSEDS
-552 NWWAVTSK
+552 WWAVTSK
-560 RSIVT
+560 KSMPSSVSASS
-565 NILGTTETCVKSFPT
+565 NYNVKNTPT
-580 VAYSPQ
+580 VAYSADS
-586 EFTQGNINIS
+586 FSGSKS
-596 AHVYSVNVGKYNT
+596 AHIFTVNIGYFNT
-609 DLTPNSMF
+609 PDVASGTS
-617 GHDDKTYVGELFIG
+617 YAGELFIG

-637 NHSSDGHSFASR
+637 NPTYSGHRFTTR
-649 PDKFSFKYKYT
+649 PDKLSFRYKYA
-660 PVKNE
+660 PKGSE
-665 KFYVEILFK
+665 KFYVKIELK
-674 DASGNVIFSKVD
+674 DATGSILYSKEDTQGPAATEWTEYTTSIDWADLTKKPENILIIFKS
-686 NDGPSSSAWATYTCD
+686 SSSA
-701 INWED
+701 
-706 IHKKVSSIYISFK
+706 KPGVSAK
-719 STSSSSPDKI
+719 S
-729 NRSTI
+729 NL
-734 EVAGNNFTGHF
+734 EVAGKTEKGHF

>member
-159 YGADLLKDYPD
+159 YGADLLKDYPN

-196 GFIPAGTLTFTLFQD
+196 GFIPAGTLTFTLFRD
-211 KSQVKANPD
+211 KSQVNANPD
-220 ENGNIK
+220 KNGNIK
-226 VNAFRKTITVEPN
+226 VTAFRKTITVEPN

-288 GDKLTSTLEFHEEE
+288 GDKLTSTLKFHEEE

-328 LESKGLISGLDL
+328 LVSKGLISGLDL

-377 KVKYEAVPFDAT
+377 KVKYEADPFDAT

-418 NVAKANAFARSF
+418 NVAEANAFARSF
-430 RGVTMTVNKGTAS
+430 RGVTMTVNEGTAS
-443 KFALQYRTGDGDWT
+443 KFALQYRTGEGDWT
-457 TVKPESIEGNTLNF
+457 TVQPESIEGNTLNF

-516 EEWTTE
+516 EVWTTD
-522 TIKISVEAAKDRELD
+522 TMTVNVVWTTKKFTHN
-537 WYLPYSNNSDSNNSD
+537 WYNAFSNSDVD
-552 NWWAVTSK
+552 QWWAVTSK
-560 RSIVT
+560 KSMPSSVPASS
-565 NILGTTETCVKSFPT
+565 NYNVKNFPT
-580 VAYSPQ
+580 VAYSADSL
-586 EFTQGNINIS
+586 GSKS
-596 AHVYSVNVGKYNT
+596 AHIFTVNIGGGNT
-609 DLTPNSMF
+609 PDVASGTS
-617 GHDDKTYVGELFIG
+617 YAGELFIG
-631 TADDSG
+631 TADDKGNPTYSG
-637 NHSSDGHSFASR
+637 HMFTTR
-649 PDKFSFKYKYT
+649 PDKISFRYKYA
-660 PVKNE
+660 PQGSE
-665 KFYVEILFK
+665 KFYVKIELK
-674 DASGNVIFSKVD
+674 DAAGSVLYSKEDTQGPEAKEWTEYTTSIDWADLTKKPENILIIFKS
-686 NDGPSSSAWATYTCD
+686 SSSA
-701 INWED
+701 
-706 IHKKVSSIYISFK
+706 KPKVSANSK
-719 STSSSSPDKI
+719 LK
-729 NRSTI
+729 
-734 EVAGNNFTGHF
+734 VAGKTETGHF

>member
-28 SCKTSE
+28 SCKTSD

-126 YFQAKEPFQISAD
+126 YFQAKEPFQISKE

-159 YGADLLKDYPD
+159 YGADLLKDYPN

-177 DKEGA
+177 DKAGA

-190 NDAAKE
+190 DDAAKE

-211 KSQVKANPD
+211 KSQVNATPD

-226 VNAFRKTITVEPN
+226 VTAFQKTITVEPN
-239 DFITLTVNTKPAEG
+239 DFLTLTVNTKPAEG

-279 STEAPVVTL
+279 STEAPIVTL
-288 GDKLTSTLEFHEEE
+288 GDKLASALEFHEDE

-328 LESKGLISGLDL
+328 LESKGLKSGLDL
-340 MNMDEATKAKMD
+340 MNMDETTKAEMD
-352 KLGITTTEMGP
+352 KLGITTTELGP
-363 DVKFAAVDFSGLSQ
+363 EVKFAAVDFSGLSQ
-377 KVKYEAVPFDAT
+377 KVKYETVPFDAT

-394 VDNNGNTVTSAP
+394 VDNNDNTVTSAP

-418 NVAKANAFARSF
+418 NVAEANAFARSF
-430 RGVTMTVNKGTAS
+430 RGVTMTVNEGIAS
-443 KFALQYRTGDGDWT
+443 KFALQYRTGEGDWT

-487 SIYDNNAAEVSDNV
+487 SIYDNNAAEVSDDV

-516 EEWTTE
+516 EDWTTE
-522 TIKISVEAAKDRELD
+522 TM
-537 WYLPYSNNSDSNNSD
+537 
-552 NWWAVTSK
+552 T
-560 RSIVT
+560 
-565 NILGTTETCVKSFPT
+565 
-580 VAYSPQ
+580 
-586 EFTQGNINIS
+586 
-596 AHVYSVNVGKYNT
+596 VNVN
-609 DLTPNSMF
+609 
-617 GHDDKTYVGELFIG
+617 
-631 TADDSG
+631 
-637 NHSSDGHSFASR
+637 
-649 PDKFSFKYKYT
+649 
-660 PVKNE
+660 
-665 KFYVEILFK
+665 
-674 DASGNVIFSKVD
+674 
-686 NDGPSSSAWATYTCD
+686 
-701 INWED
+701 
-706 IHKKVSSIYISFK
+706 
-719 STSSSSPDKI
+719 
-729 NRSTI
+729 
-734 EVAGNNFTGHF
+734 
-745 GSSLY
+745 
-750 IDDIQMIY
+750 
-758 E
+758 

>member
-34 VEGIEGTTEV
+34 VEGIDGTTEV

-177 DKEGA
+177 DMAGA

-190 NDAAKE
+190 DDAAKE

-211 KSQVKANPD
+211 KSQVNATPD

-226 VNAFRKTITVEPN
+226 VTAFQKTITVEPN
-239 DFITLTVNTKPAEG
+239 DFLTLTVNTKPAEG

-261 DKETETVTDN
+261 DKETETITDN
-271 VEINSTYV
+271 VEISSTYV
-279 STEAPVVTL
+279 STEAPIITL
-288 GDKLTSTLEFHEEE
+288 GDKLASALEFHEDE
-302 DLTGALVSLKSAAG
+302 DLTGALVSLKSSAG

-328 LESKGLISGLDL
+328 LESKGLKSGLDL
-340 MNMDEATKAKMD
+340 MNMDEATKAEMD

-377 KVKYEAVPFDAT
+377 KVKYEVVPFDAT
-389 FNVRV
+389 FKVRV
-394 VDNNGNTVTSAP
+394 VDNNDNTVTSAP

-418 NVAKANAFARSF
+418 NVAEANAFARSF
-430 RGVTMTVNKGTAS
+430 RGVTMTVNEGIAS
-443 KFALQYRTGDGDWT
+443 KFALQYRTGEGDWT
-457 TVKPESIEGNTLNF
+457 TVKPESIEGNTLTF

-516 EEWTTE
+516 EDWTTE
-522 TIKISVEAAKDRELD
+522 SMTMKVVASTYTRN
-537 WYLPYSNNSDSNNSD
+537 WYNAFLNSEDS
-552 NWWAVTSK
+552 WWAVTSK
-560 RSIVT
+560 QSMPSSVSASS
-565 NILGTTETCVKSFPT
+565 NYNVKNTPT
-580 VAYSPQ
+580 VAYS
-586 EFTQGNINIS
+586 TDSSSGSKS
-596 AHVYSVNVGKYNT
+596 AHIFTVNVGYFNT
-609 DLTPNSMF
+609 PEVASGTS
-617 GHDDKTYVGELFIG
+617 YAGELFIG

-637 NHSSDGHSFASR
+637 NPTYSGHMFTTR
-649 PDKFSFKYKYT
+649 PDKLSFRYKYA
-660 PVKNE
+660 PKGSE
-665 KFYVEILFK
+665 KFYVKIELK
-674 DASGNVIFSKVD
+674 DAAGSVLYSKEDTQGPAATEWTEYTTSIDWSDLTKKPENILIIFKS
-686 NDGPSSSAWATYTCD
+686 SSSAKPDVTA
-701 INWED
+701 
-706 IHKKVSSIYISFK
+706 K
-719 STSSSSPDKI
+719 SKL
-729 NRSTI
+729 
-734 EVAGNNFTGHF
+734 EVAGKTETGHF

>member
-28 SCKTSE
+28 SCKTSD

-63 DYIPEVDDF
+63 DYIPAVDDF
-72 TVEVFKQEGSKDKRL
+72 TVEVFKQKDSKEVRL

-102 NAGSYYMLA
+102 NGGSYYMLA

-126 YFQAKEPFQISAD
+126 YFQAKEPFQISKD

-177 DKEGA
+177 DMAGA
-182 KGTLSYTK
+182 KGKLSYTK
-190 NDAAKE
+190 DDAAKE

-211 KSQVKANPD
+211 KSQVNATPD

-226 VNAFRKTITVEPN
+226 VTAFQKTITVEPN

-279 STEAPVVTL
+279 STEAPIVTL
-288 GDKLTSTLEFHEEE
+288 GDKLASTLEFHEDE

-328 LESKGLISGLDL
+328 LESKGLTSGLDL
-340 MNMDEATKAKMD
+340 MNMDEATKAEMD
-352 KLGITTTEMGP
+352 KLGITMTEMGP
-363 DVKFAAVDFSGLSQ
+363 DIKFAAVDFSDLSQ
-377 KVKYEAVPFDAT
+377 KVKYETVPFDAT

-394 VDNNGNTVTSAP
+394 VDNNDNTVTSAP
-406 FTIKIQKLTAQV
+406 FTIKIKKLTAQV
-418 NVAKANAFARSF
+418 NVAEANAFARSF
-430 RGVTMTVNKGTAS
+430 RGVTMTVNEGIAS
-443 KFALQYRTGDGDWT
+443 KFALQYRTGEGDWT
-457 TVKPESIEGNTLNF
+457 TVKPESIEGNTLTF

-476 SLLPETAYQFR
+476 SLLPETAYKFR

-516 EEWTTE
+516 EDWTTE
-522 TIKISVEAAKDRELD
+522 TMTVKVNWTSKKFTHN
-537 WYLPYSNNSDSNNSD
+537 WYNAFSNSASDK
-552 NWWAVTSK
+552 WWAVTSK
-560 RSIVT
+560 KSMPASV
-565 NILGTTETCVKSFPT
+565 NDVGNYNVKNFTT
-580 VAYSPQ
+580 VAYSPA
-586 EFTQGNINIS
+586 EKCEGAYS
-596 AHVYSVNVGKYNT
+596 AHLFSVNIGGMNT
-609 DLTPNSMF
+609 TNDILAGNT
-617 GHDDKTYVGELFIG
+617 TYPGELFIG

-637 NHSSDGHSFASR
+637 NPSYSGHKFINR
-649 PDKFSFKYKYT
+649 PDKFSFKYKYA
-660 PVKNE
+660 PKGSE
-665 KFYVEILFK
+665 KFYVKIEFK
-674 DASGNVIFSKVD
+674 DASGNVLYTSED
-686 NDGPSSSAWATYTCD
+686 LEGPSASEWTEYSTSIDWSDLT
-701 INWED
+701 
-706 IHKKVSSIYISFK
+706 KKPENILIIFK
-719 STSSSSPDKI
+719 SSSSKDPDVTAKS
-729 NRSTI
+729 NL
-734 EVAGNNFTGHF
+734 EVAGQTETGHF

-750 IDDIQMIY
+750 IDDLQMIY

>member
-28 SCKTSE
+28 SCKTSD

-52 THHKVKSELAA
+52 THHKVKSELSA

-139 QRKVSVSA
+139 QRKVAVSA
-147 TAKLYNVKVAMN
+147 TAKLYNVKVAMK
-159 YGADLLKDYPD
+159 YGADLLKDYPN

-211 KSQVKANPD
+211 KSQVNANPD

-226 VNAFRKTITVEPN
+226 VTAFRKTITVEPN

-279 STEAPVVTL
+279 STEAPIVTL
-288 GDKLTSTLEFHEEE
+288 GDKLASTLEFHEDE

-340 MNMDEATKAKMD
+340 MNMDEATKAEMD

-394 VDNNGNTVTSAP
+394 VDNNDNTVTSAP

-418 NVAKANAFARSF
+418 NVAEANAFARSF
-430 RGVTMTVNKGTAS
+430 RGVTMTVNEGIAS
-443 KFALQYRTGDGDWT
+443 KFALQYRTGEGDWT

-487 SIYDNNAAEVSDNV
+487 SIYDSNAAEVSDNV

-516 EEWTTE
+516 EDWTTE
-522 TIKISVEAAKDRELD
+522 SMTVEINWSSKKFTHN
-537 WYLPYSNNSDSNNSD
+537 WYNAFNNSASD
-552 NWWAVTSK
+552 KWWAVTSK
-560 RSIVT
+560 QSMPAKVNFLAGS
-565 NILGTTETCVKSFPT
+565 NINRYNVKNFPT
-580 VAYSPQ
+580 VAYST
-586 EFTQGNINIS
+586 ESFSGSKS
-596 AHVYSVNVGKYNT
+596 AHIFTVNVGGTNT
-609 DLTPNSMF
+609 LSGLGAVETS
-617 GHDDKTYVGELFIG
+617 YAGELFIG
-631 TADDSG
+631 SANDSG
-637 NHSSDGHSFASR
+637 KPTYSGHKFTTR
-649 PDKFSFKYKYT
+649 PDKLSFRYKYA
-660 PVKNE
+660 PQGSE
-665 KFYVEILFK
+665 QFYVKIELK
-674 DASGNVIFSKVD
+674 DAAGSVLYSKEDTQGPAASEWTEYSVSFDWGDFSKQPE
-686 NDGPSSSAWATYTCD
+686 NILIIFKSSSA
-701 INWED
+701 
-706 IHKKVSSIYISFK
+706 KK
-719 STSSSSPDKI
+719 PDVTA
-729 NRSTI
+729 NTTM
-734 EVAGNNFTGHF
+734 EVAGVTEPGHF

>member
-28 SCKTSE
+28 SCKTSD

-63 DYIPEVDDF
+63 DYIPAVDDF
-72 TVEVFKQEGSKDKRL
+72 TVEVFKQKDSKEVRL

-102 NAGSYYMLA
+102 NGGSYYMLA

-126 YFQAKEPFQISAD
+126 YFQAKEPFQISKD

-177 DKEGA
+177 DMAGA
-182 KGTLSYTK
+182 KGKLSYTK
-190 NDAAKE
+190 DDAAKE

-211 KSQVKANPD
+211 KSHVNATPD

-226 VNAFRKTITVEPN
+226 VTAFQKTITVEPN

-279 STEAPVVTL
+279 STEAPIVTL
-288 GDKLTSTLEFHEEE
+288 GDKLASTLEFHEDE

-328 LESKGLISGLDL
+328 LESKGLTSGLDL
-340 MNMDEATKAKMD
+340 MNMDEATKAEMD

-377 KVKYEAVPFDAT
+377 KVKYEDVPFDAT
-389 FNVRV
+389 FKVRV
-394 VDNNGNTVTSAP
+394 VDNNDNTITSAP

-418 NVAKANAFARSF
+418 NVAEANAFARSF
-430 RGVTMTVNKGTAS
+430 RGVTMTVNEGIAS
-443 KFALQYRTGDGDWT
+443 KFALQYRTGEGDWT
-457 TVKPESIEGNTLNF
+457 TVNPESIEGNTLTF

-516 EEWTTE
+516 EDWTTE
-522 TIKISVEAAKDRELD
+522 TIKISVAWSDDRNLD
-537 WYLPYSNNSDSNNSD
+537 WYLPYANSSDS
-552 NWWAVTSK
+552 WWAVTSK
-560 RSIVT
+560 KSIVT
-565 NILGTTETCVKSFPT
+565 SILATTETCVKSFPT
-580 VAYSPQ
+580 VAYSPK
-586 EFTQGNINIS
+586 EFSEGTKS
-596 AHVYSVNVGKYNT
+596 AHVFSVDIGKSST
-609 DLTPNSMF
+609 DAAPGIN
-617 GHDDKTYVGELFIG
+617 HKTYPGELFIG
-631 TADDSG
+631 TADNSG
-637 NHSSDGHSFASR
+637 NHASDGHSFVSR
-649 PDKFSFKYKYT
+649 PDKFSFKYKYA
-660 PVKNE
+660 PVSSE

-686 NDGPSSSAWATYTCD
+686 NDGPSSSDWATYTCD
-701 INWED
+701 INWGD
-706 IHKKVSSIYISFK
+706 LSKKVTSIYICFK
-719 STSSSSPDKI
+719 STSSSSPDKV

>member
-28 SCKTSE
+28 SCKTSD

-102 NAGSYYMLA
+102 NGGSYYMLA

-126 YFQAKEPFQISAD
+126 YFQAKEPFQISKD

-177 DKEGA
+177 DMAGA
-182 KGTLSYTK
+182 KGKLSYTK
-190 NDAAKE
+190 DDAAKE

-211 KSQVKANPD
+211 KSQVNATPD

-226 VNAFRKTITVEPN
+226 VTAFQKTITVEPN

-279 STEAPVVTL
+279 STEAPIVTL
-288 GDKLTSTLEFHEEE
+288 GDKLASTLEFHEDE
-302 DLTGALVSLKSAAG
+302 DFTGALVSLKSAAG

-328 LESKGLISGLDL
+328 LESKGLTSGLDL
-340 MNMDEATKAKMD
+340 MNMDEATKAEMD

-363 DVKFAAVDFSGLSQ
+363 DIKFAAVDFSGLSQ

-389 FNVRV
+389 FKVRV
-394 VDNNGNTVTSAP
+394 VDNNDNTVTSAP

-418 NVAKANAFARSF
+418 NVAEANAFARSF
-430 RGVTMTVNKGTAS
+430 RGVTMTVNEGIAS
-443 KFALQYRTGDGDWT
+443 KFALQYRTGEGDWT
-457 TVKPESIEGNTLNF
+457 TVNPESIDGNTLTF
-471 AKIGG
+471 TKIGG

-516 EEWTTE
+516 EDWTTE
-522 TIKISVEAAKDRELD
+522 TIKISVVAAKDRELD
-537 WYLPYSNNSDSNNSD
+537 WYLPYSNNSDS
-552 NWWAVTSK
+552 WWAVTSK
-560 RSIVT
+560 KSIVT
-565 NILGTTETCVKSFPT
+565 SIFATTETCVKSFPT
-580 VAYSPQ
+580 VAYSPK
-586 EFTQGNINIS
+586 EFTEGTKS
-596 AHVYSVNVGKYNT
+596 AHVFSVDIGKNST
-609 DLTPNSMF
+609 DVAPGASHT
-617 GHDDKTYVGELFIG
+617 TYPGELFIG
-631 TADDSG
+631 TADNSG
-637 NHSSDGHSFASR
+637 NHASDGHSFVGR
-649 PDKFSFKYKYT
+649 PDRFTFKYKYA
-660 PVKNE
+660 PVGEE

-686 NDGPSSSAWATYTCD
+686 NDGPSSSDWATYTCD

>member
-102 NAGSYYMLA
+102 NEGSYYMLA

-211 KSQVKANPD
+211 KSQVNATPD
-220 ENGNIK
+220 KNGNIK
-226 VNAFRKTITVEPN
+226 VIAFQKTITVEPN

-279 STEAPVVTL
+279 STEAPIVTL
-288 GDKLTSTLEFHEEE
+288 GDKLASTLEFHEDE

-328 LESKGLISGLDL
+328 LVSKGLISGLDL
-340 MNMDEATKAKMD
+340 MNMDEATKAEMD

-377 KVKYEAVPFDAT
+377 KVKYEADPFDAT

-418 NVAKANAFARSF
+418 NVAEANAFARSF
-430 RGVTMTVNKGTAS
+430 RGVTMTVNEGTAS
-443 KFALQYRTGDGDWT
+443 KFALQYRTGEGDWT
-457 TVKPESIEGNTLNF
+457 TVQPESIEGNTLNF

-501 VVTTEAA
+501 DVTTEAA

-516 EEWTTE
+516 EVWTTD
-522 TIKISVEAAKDRELD
+522 TIKISVVAAKDRELY

-552 NWWAVTSK
+552 SWWAVTSK
-560 RSIVT
+560 KSIVT
-565 NILGTTETCVKSFPT
+565 SILATTETCVKSFPT
-580 VAYSPQ
+580 VAYSPKK
-586 EFTQGNINIS
+586 FTEGAKS
-596 AHVYSVNVGKYNT
+596 AHVFSVDIGKNST
-609 DLTPNSMF
+609 DIAPGASHT
-617 GHDDKTYVGELFIG
+617 TYPGELFIG
-631 TADDSG
+631 TADNSG

-674 DASGNVIFSKVD
+674 DASGNVLFSKVD
-686 NDGPSSSAWATYTCD
+686 NDGPSSSDWATYTCD

-734 EVAGNNFTGHF
+734 EVAGNDFTGHF

>member
-126 YFQAKEPFQISAD
+126 YFQAKEPFQISKD

-211 KSQVKANPD
+211 KSQVNATPD

-226 VNAFRKTITVEPN
+226 VTAFRKTITVEPN

-279 STEAPVVTL
+279 STEAPIVTL
-288 GDKLTSTLEFHEEE
+288 GDKLASTLEFHEDE

-328 LESKGLISGLDL
+328 LVSKGLISGLDL
-340 MNMDEATKAKMD
+340 MKMDEATKAEMD

-394 VDNNGNTVTSAP
+394 VDNNDNTVTSAP

-418 NVAKANAFARSF
+418 NVAEANAFARSF
-430 RGVTMTVNKGTAS
+430 RGVTMTVNEGTAS

-457 TVKPESIEGNTLNF
+457 TVNPESIEGNTLNF

-516 EEWTTE
+516 EDWTTE
-522 TIKISVEAAKDRELD
+522 SITIKVKLSDDRQLD
-537 WYLPYSNNSDSNNSD
+537 WYLPYNSISNNSISN

-565 NILGTTETCVKSFPT
+565 NILATTETCVKSFPT
-580 VAYSPQ
+580 VAYSPK
-586 EFTQGNINIS
+586 EFTQGKIS
-596 AHVYSVNVGKYNT
+596 AHVYSVNVGMYNT

>member
-211 KSQVKANPD
+211 KSQVNATPD

-226 VNAFRKTITVEPN
+226 VTAFRKTITVEPN

-279 STEAPVVTL
+279 STEAPIVTL
-288 GDKLTSTLEFHEEE
+288 GDKLASTLEFHEDE

-340 MNMDEATKAKMD
+340 MNMDEATKAEMD

-394 VDNNGNTVTSAP
+394 VDNNDSTVTSAP

-418 NVAKANAFARSF
+418 NVAEANAFARSF

-443 KFALQYRTGDGDWT
+443 KFALQYRTGEGDWT

-674 DASGNVIFSKVD
+674 DASGNVLFSKID
-686 NDGPSSSAWATYTCD
+686 KDGARADDWMTYNCD
-701 INWED
+701 LNWED
-706 IHKKVSSIYISFK
+706 LSKKVSSIYICFK
-719 STSSSSPDKI
+719 STSSDSPQVV
-729 NRSTI
+729 NASTI
-734 EVAGNNFTGHF
+734 EVAGQNFKGHF

>member
-63 DYIPEVDDF
+63 DYIPAVDDF
-72 TVEVFKQEGSKDKRL
+72 TVEVFKQKDSKEVRL

-102 NAGSYYMLA
+102 NGGSYYMLA

-126 YFQAKEPFQISAD
+126 YFQAKEPFQISKD

-177 DKEGA
+177 DKAGA
-182 KGTLSYTK
+182 KGKLSYTK
-190 NDAAKE
+190 DDAAKE

-211 KSQVKANPD
+211 KSQVNATPD

-226 VNAFRKTITVEPN
+226 VTAFQKTITVEPN

-279 STEAPVVTL
+279 STEAPIVTL
-288 GDKLTSTLEFHEEE
+288 GDKLASTLEFHEDE

-328 LESKGLISGLDL
+328 LESKGLTSGLDL
-340 MNMDEATKAKMD
+340 MNMDEATKAEMD

-389 FNVRV
+389 FKVRV
-394 VDNNGNTVTSAP
+394 VDNNDNTVTSAP

-418 NVAKANAFARSF
+418 NVAEANAFARSF
-430 RGVTMTVNKGTAS
+430 RGVTMTVNEGIAS
-443 KFALQYRTGDGDWT
+443 KFALQYRTGEGDWT
-457 TVKPESIEGNTLNF
+457 TVKPESIEGNTLTF

-487 SIYDNNAAEVSDNV
+487 SIYDNNEAEVSDNV

-516 EEWTTE
+516 EDWTTE
-522 TIKISVEAAKDRELD
+522 TIKISVTAAKDRELD
-537 WYLPYSNNSDSNNSD
+537 WYLPYSNNSDS
-552 NWWAVTSK
+552 WWAVTSK
-560 RSIVT
+560 KSIVT
-565 NILGTTETCVKSFPT
+565 SIFATTETCVKSFPT
-580 VAYSPQ
+580 VAYSPK
-586 EFTQGNINIS
+586 EFTEGTKS
-596 AHVYSVNVGKYNT
+596 AHVFSVDIGKNST
-609 DLTPNSMF
+609 DAAPGINHT
-617 GHDDKTYVGELFIG
+617 TYPGELFIG
-631 TADDSG
+631 TADNSG
-637 NHSSDGHSFASR
+637 NHASDGHSFVGR
-649 PDKFSFKYKYT
+649 PDRFTFKYKYA
-660 PVKNE
+660 PVGEE

-686 NDGPSSSAWATYTCD
+686 NDGPSSSDWATYTCD

>member
-196 GFIPAGTLTFTLFQD
+196 GFIPAGTLTFTLFQN
-211 KSQVKANPD
+211 KSQVNATPD

-226 VNAFRKTITVEPN
+226 VKAFRKTITVEPN

-279 STEAPVVTL
+279 STEAPIVTL
-288 GDKLTSTLEFHEEE
+288 GDKLASTLEFHEDE

-328 LESKGLISGLDL
+328 LVSRGLESGLDL
-340 MNMDEATKAKMD
+340 MKMDEATKAEMD

-389 FNVRV
+389 FKVRV
-394 VDNNGNTVTSAP
+394 VDNNDNTVTSAP

-418 NVAKANAFARSF
+418 NVAEANAFARSF
-430 RGVTMTVNKGTAS
+430 RGVTMTVNEGIAS
-443 KFALQYRTGDGDWT
+443 KFALQYRTGEGDWT

>member
-28 SCKTSE
+28 SCKTSD

-126 YFQAKEPFQISAD
+126 YFQAKEPFQISKD

-147 TAKLYNVKVAMN
+147 TAKLYNVKIAMN

-177 DKEGA
+177 DMAGA

-190 NDAAKE
+190 DDAAKE

-211 KSQVKANPD
+211 KSQVNATPD

-226 VNAFRKTITVEPN
+226 VTAFQKTITVEPN

-279 STEAPVVTL
+279 STEAPIVTL
-288 GDKLTSTLEFHEEE
+288 GDKLASALEFHEDE

-328 LESKGLISGLDL
+328 LESKGLTSGLDL
-340 MNMDEATKAKMD
+340 MNMDEATKAEMD

-389 FNVRV
+389 FKVRV
-394 VDNNGNTVTSAP
+394 VDNNDNTVTSAP

-418 NVAKANAFARSF
+418 NVAEANAFARSF
-430 RGVTMTVNKGTAS
+430 RGVTMTVNEGIAS
-443 KFALQYRTGDGDWT
+443 KFALQYRTGEGDWT
-457 TVKPESIEGNTLNF
+457 TVNPESIEGNTLNF

-516 EEWTTE
+516 EDWTTE
-522 TIKISVEAAKDRELD
+522 TIKISVVAAKDRELD
-537 WYLPYSNNSDSNNSD
+537 WYLPYSNNSDS
-552 NWWAVTSK
+552 WWAVTSK
-560 RSIVT
+560 KSIVT
-565 NILGTTETCVKSFPT
+565 SIFATTETCVKSFPT
-580 VAYSPQ
+580 VAYSPK
-586 EFTQGNINIS
+586 EFTEGTKS
-596 AHVYSVNVGKYNT
+596 AHVFSVDIGKNST
-609 DLTPNSMF
+609 DVAPGASHT
-617 GHDDKTYVGELFIG
+617 TYPGELFIG
-631 TADDSG
+631 TADNSG
-637 NHSSDGHSFASR
+637 NHASDGHSFVGR
-649 PDKFSFKYKYT
+649 PDRFTFKYKYA
-660 PVKNE
+660 PVGEE

-686 NDGPSSSAWATYTCD
+686 NDGPSSSDWATYTCD

>member
-211 KSQVKANPD
+211 KSQVNATPD
-220 ENGNIK
+220 KNGNIK
-226 VNAFRKTITVEPN
+226 VTAFRKTITVEPN

-288 GDKLTSTLEFHEEE
+288 GDKLTSTLKFHEDE

-340 MNMDEATKAKMD
+340 MNMDEATKAEMD

-377 KVKYEAVPFDAT
+377 KVKYEAVPFYAT

-418 NVAKANAFARSF
+418 NVAEANAFARSF

-516 EEWTTE
+516 EHWTTD
-522 TIKISVEAAKDRELD
+522 TMTVKINANIFGKKFTHNWYEAFG
-537 WYLPYSNNSDSNNSD
+537 NSADK
-552 NWWAVTSK
+552 WWAVTSK
-560 RSIVT
+560 KSMPTSV
-565 NILGTTETCVKSFPT
+565 NDVSNYNVKNFPT
-580 VAYSPQ
+580 VAYSST
-586 EFTQGNINIS
+586 EKCEGSYS
-596 AHVYSVNVGKYNT
+596 AHLFSVNIGGMNT
-609 DLTPNSMF
+609 SSSILAGNT
-617 GHDDKTYVGELFIG
+617 TYPGELFIG

-637 NHSSDGHSFASR
+637 NPTYSGHRFTTR
-649 PDKFSFKYKYT
+649 PDKISFRYKYA
-660 PVKNE
+660 PKGSE
-665 KFYVEILFK
+665 KFYVKIELK
-674 DASGNVIFSKVD
+674 DAAGSVLYSKEDTQGPEAKEWTEYTTSIDWADLTKKPENILIIFKS
-686 NDGPSSSAWATYTCD
+686 SSSA
-701 INWED
+701 
-706 IHKKVSSIYISFK
+706 KPKVSAK
-719 STSSSSPDKI
+719 S
-729 NRSTI
+729 NL
-734 EVAGNNFTGHF
+734 EVAGKTETGHF

>member
-102 NAGSYYMLA
+102 NEGSYYMLA

-211 KSQVKANPD
+211 KSQVNATPD

-226 VNAFRKTITVEPN
+226 VTAFRKTITVEPN

-279 STEAPVVTL
+279 STEAPIVTL
-288 GDKLTSTLEFHEEE
+288 GDKLASTLEFHEDE

-340 MNMDEATKAKMD
+340 MNMDEATKAEMD

-377 KVKYEAVPFDAT
+377 KVKYEADPFDAT

-418 NVAKANAFARSF
+418 NVAEANAFARSF

-443 KFALQYRTGDGDWT
+443 KFALQYRTGEGDWT

-516 EEWTTE
+516 EVWTTD
-522 TIKISVEAAKDRELD
+522 TMTVKINANIFGKKFTHNWYEAFGNSVDK
-537 WYLPYSNNSDSNNSD
+537 
-552 NWWAVTSK
+552 WWAVTSK
-560 RSIVT
+560 KSMPTSV
-565 NILGTTETCVKSFPT
+565 NDVSNYNVKNFPT
-580 VAYSPQ
+580 VAYSST
-586 EFTQGNINIS
+586 EKCEGSYS
-596 AHVYSVNVGKYNT
+596 AHLFSVNIGGMNT
-609 DLTPNSMF
+609 SSSILAGNT
-617 GHDDKTYVGELFIG
+617 TYPGELFIG

-637 NHSSDGHSFASR
+637 NPTYSGHRFTTR
-649 PDKFSFKYKYT
+649 PDKISFRYKYA
-660 PVKNE
+660 PKGSE
-665 KFYVEILFK
+665 KFYVKIELK
-674 DASGNVIFSKVD
+674 DAAGSVLYSKEDTQGPAATEWTEYTTSIDWADLTKKPENILIIFKS
-686 NDGPSSSAWATYTCD
+686 SSSAKPDVTA
-701 INWED
+701 
-706 IHKKVSSIYISFK
+706 K
-719 STSSSSPDKI
+719 S
-729 NRSTI
+729 NL
-734 EVAGNNFTGHF
+734 EVAGKTETGHF